1 MKCYKKSMNSMKN
14 YTKKFLVLYTQINH
28 NFFNGKRMKWEQELQ
43 LAKLLGKNRNLDLLL
58 RMVNYITSK
67 ETWLIR
73 IIILLMKMVI
83 LL

>member
-1 MKCYKKSMNSMKN
+1 MKK
-14 YTKKFLVLYTQINH
+14 YTKKFLALYIQINH

-43 LAKLLGKNRNLDLLL
+43 LAKLLGKNLNLDLLV
-58 RMVNYITSK
+58 RKVNYITSK
-67 ETWLIR
+67 ETWLIK